1 MLSPPDGEPG
11 SRSFI
16 EAASSA
22 VRLSRV
28 WQGLS
33 DVDAAKSGA
42 ICSLRPV
49 RQATSQNTEN
59 DAGSWQ
65 AAAVSVAPGSQSLNH
80 GNAHRLIQNNG
91 DGR

>member
-16 EAASSA
+16 EAASSV

-42 ICSLRPV
+42 IYFCAQYGNDLTKLGGRCRFVASDGGV
-49 RQATSQNTEN
+49 RRA
-59 DAGSWQ
+59 
-65 AAAVSVAPGSQSLNH
+65 
-80 GNAHRLIQNNG
+80 R
-91 DGR
+91 